1 VADAPPYLPLA
12 EHRDSDR
19 PVELWARRTL
29 LAGLVVLAALALLN
43 VFGQRPVSSS
53 AGGPAGTIEVSAPD
67 AVRGGLFFQ
76 GVFTVRAERD
86 LEQATI
92 VLADGWLDSMHVNTI
107 EPAPTEESSRDGEL
121 ALGFGP
127 LAAGETLVAHLQ
139 FQVNPTNVGRRS
151 QAVALY
157 DGTTPVARVDRTLTV
172 FP

>member
-1 VADAPPYLPLA
+1 
-12 EHRDSDR
+12 
-19 PVELWARRTL
+19 
-29 LAGLVVLAALALLN
+29 
-43 VFGQRPVSSS
+43 
-53 AGGPAGTIEVSAPD
+53 
-67 AVRGGLFFQ
+67 
-76 GVFTVRAERD
+76 
-86 LEQATI
+86 
-92 VLADGWLDSMHVNTI
+92 MHVNTI

-157 DGTTPVARVDRTLTV
+157 DGTTPVARIDRTLTV